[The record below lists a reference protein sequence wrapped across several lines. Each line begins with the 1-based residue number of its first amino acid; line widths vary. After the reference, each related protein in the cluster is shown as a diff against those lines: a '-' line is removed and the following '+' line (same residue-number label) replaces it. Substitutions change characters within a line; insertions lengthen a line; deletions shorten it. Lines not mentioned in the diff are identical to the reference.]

1 MMLRPAVLIVL
12 LLATGIHGCSTN
24 PVSGKK
30 QASLMSEEREIATGR
45 KFDPRVRKQ
54 YGVYD
59 DSELQAYVSRIGKQ
73 LAAQSHRPNLVYRF
87 TVLDSPEV
95 NAFALPGGYI
105 YITRGLLAYLNSEA
119 ELAAVLGHEIGHVT
133 AKHAVRRYT
142 TSMAANIG
150 YTIGAIFIPEL
161 ANRNAAQ
168 LFNILG
174 SALISGYGREH
185 ELEADR
191 LGAEYLAQVG
201 YDPQAILGVLG
212 ILKNQEEFEKER
224 AEVEG
229 REPRVYHGVFASHPS
244 ADKRL
249 QEVVAESGISTAANP
264 QVGRDDFLLQLDGVV
279 FGDSERQGI
288 RYNQKFFHKRLG
300 FAVEFPAE
308 WRIDNRPAQVEAISR
323 DNKAVIVLRVEDLNR
338 RISPREFMTKRLR
351 LKKLK
356 QEGVLTGT
364 NLEGYTAIAR
374 ISGPF
379 GSRDTRVTVVYFN
392 DKAYIFHATGK
403 TDSVFEAADES
414 FLQTARSLHA
424 LSGDEHRLAEGLHI
438 EIIDTDENDSFAAL
452 AVDSPIPNYPAR
464 ILRLINDKYPEG
476 QPGKGRLKVI
486 R

>member
-1 MMLRPAVLIVL
+1 MLRPAVVIVL
-12 LLATGIHGCSTN
+12 LLATGIHGCTTN

-30 QASLMSEEREIATGR
+30 QPSLMSEEREIATGR
-45 KFDPRVRKQ
+45 KFDPKIRKQ

-59 DSELQAYVSRIGKQ
+59 DPELQAYVTRIGKK

-87 TVLDSPEV
+87 TVLDSPQV

-105 YITRGLLAYLNSEA
+105 YITRGLMAYLNSEA

-133 AKHAVRRYT
+133 AKHAVRQYT
-142 TSMAANIG
+142 ASTAASIG
-150 YTIGAIFIPEL
+150 YTIAALFNRGL
-161 ANRNAAQ
+161 ANQNAAN

-191 LGAEYLAQVG
+191 LGAEYLARAG
-201 YDPQAILGVLG
+201 HDPQAILGVLG
-212 ILKNQEEFEKER
+212 VLKNQEEFEKER
-224 AEVEG
+224 AEIEG
-229 REPRVYHGVFASHPS
+229 REARVYHGVFASHPS

-249 QEVVAESGISTAANP
+249 QEVVAESKQSTAATP
-264 QVGRDDFLLQLDGVV
+264 RVGRDEFLAQLDGVV
-279 FGDSERQGI
+279 FGDSTHQGI
-288 RYNQKFFHKRLG
+288 RYNQKFFHKKLG
-300 FAVEFPAE
+300 FALEFPPG
-308 WRIDNRPAQVEAISR
+308 WRIENRPKQIEASSR
-323 DNKAVIVLRVEDLNR
+323 DNNAVMVLAVEDLNR
-338 RISPREFMTKRLR
+338 HISPREFMLKRLR

-356 QEGVLTGT
+356 QEGTLTGT
-364 NLEGYTAIAR
+364 DLEGYTAIAR
-374 ISGPF
+374 VHGPF

-403 TDSVFEAADES
+403 TDSAFKAADEL
-414 FLQTARSLHA
+414 FLQTARSFHA
-424 LSGDEHRLAEGLHI
+424 LTGDERKLAEGLRI
-438 EIIDTDENDSFAAL
+438 EIIETNQNDSFAEL

-476 QPGKGRLKVI
+476 QPGIGKLKVI